1 MPGEYRVT
9 VNRKAFGNSYAF
21 TDDNLLKY
29 IIPVTSVTLEDGTS
43 AAKGSEAGGT
53 VIKITGSNFVAD
65 ETIVFIGD
73 AVNWICE
80 IDESRFT
87 SEVIYCTVPAKYEF
101 YNNPQ

>member
-1 MPGEYRVT
+1 M
-9 VNRKAFGNSYAF
+9 
-21 TDDNLLKY
+21 KY

-65 ETIVFIGD
+65 ETMVFIGD
-73 AVNWICE
+73 AINWICE

-87 SEVIYCTVPAKYEF
+87 SEVIYCTVPAKFEF
-101 YNNPQ
+101 YNNPSSSKIS